1 MVQKRVPAQGWLGS
15 TPEGQRPQIRGL
27 RAGGSL
33 AVASS
38 IPATQLSSPARLAE
52 RVVTPHAP
60 MTLGANHGSR
70 APERG
75 RPGRCWCSPAWPP
88 GPRQGWA
95 TGFDSSPRA
104 DNTSVRA
111 GGILSV
117 GIPRFL
123 NKSQHFTVHL
133 FRPWRPGSARG
144 SDGGPRRFTE
154 VVPTLHAYSGQWPV
168 KTKRARARSC
178 ASVVTR
184 KRPSLNRAKITAWF
198 KSWVIQVT
206 VRTVPMH
213 RPWGFVLSSDR

>member
-1 MVQKRVPAQGWLGS
+1 
-15 TPEGQRPQIRGL
+15 
-27 RAGGSL
+27 
-33 AVASS
+33 
-38 IPATQLSSPARLAE
+38 
-52 RVVTPHAP
+52 
-60 MTLGANHGSR
+60 
-70 APERG
+70 
-75 RPGRCWCSPAWPP
+75 
-88 GPRQGWA
+88 
-95 TGFDSSPRA
+95 A
-104 DNTSVRA
+104 DNTSVRT
-111 GGILSV
+111 GGVLSV
-117 GIPRFL
+117 RIPRFL

-213 RPWGFVLSSDR
+213 RPWGFVLSSDREPARGRWKRFQPSLLNQSG

>member
-1 MVQKRVPAQGWLGS
+1 
-15 TPEGQRPQIRGL
+15 
-27 RAGGSL
+27 
-33 AVASS
+33 
-38 IPATQLSSPARLAE
+38 
-52 RVVTPHAP
+52 
-60 MTLGANHGSR
+60 MTLG
-70 APERG
+70 PTTF
-75 RPGRCWCSPAWPP
+75 PGARKGVTLPLLVISGLAT

-111 GGILSV
+111 GGVLSV

-133 FRPWRPGSARG
+133 FSSWRPGSARG

-154 VVPTLHAYSGQWPV
+154 VVPTPHAYSGQWPV

-184 KRPSLNRAKITAWF
+184 KRPSLNRALTRWQEEI
-198 KSWVIQVT
+198 
-206 VRTVPMH
+206 
-213 RPWGFVLSSDR
+213 